1 MTEQQ
6 ALWSVDE
13 TTSIRSYTLGNFRTI
28 PQIQQIS
35 EETQFETV
43 SQLIASSVS
52 LQMALA
58 VLVVG
63 LIIIVTVYRKFSS
76 WIQTQKFSYTRP
88 HISRFVRTAMLAF
101 FAIGLVSSVN
111 AYIQAFELFDEQDV
125 TLTDEL
131 SPSQTFAK
139 ILNTIN
145 ILVIGYTIS
154 HLIPIALNK
163 REKTILE
170 REDFESWKELKGFK
184 DDNGDLFHK
193 IFKWVPPKI
202 LPEDLTK
209 EEFEKNLQTK
219 EGLNFLENYRTSK
232 NVALGSYEKLVTD
245 PFEEWKKAE
254 RKKYEKYFDD
264 CISGNNQMG
273 RKLVPGT
280 KPQEIYP
287 IDIWR
292 EVKRQREYE
301 PIIPASKPSGH
312 AKLQKERV
320 PKSAKQILPIGIFVA
335 TVIGVV
341 GWWGV
346 DLFILATAT
355 GGMALG
361 VGLALKETM
370 ENYFAYILIRKDKI
384 FAEGDRVQL
393 ESGYNGLV
401 HRITPRVTYVR
412 HGLNESLAIIPT
424 RQLVSAEIIN
434 FTKEI
439 KLVPAIV
446 YVGVSYL
453 NDPKQVSAIL
463 VKVGKRALIEVK
475 DSAGHH
481 IARQV
486 RCPYLDENKPSCGC
500 DKDLHVD
507 ITQPTVR
514 FNKFND
520 SALDFLVLVYVR
532 DYGSQFKMKSDMRVI
547 MYEEFK
553 KYDIRVPWP
562 IRTVYQ
568 GDEKREAQEI
578 AEREDK
584 RKQVVDEFGIGDVAS
599 AEED

>member
-1 MTEQQ
+1 MVEE
-6 ALWSVDE
+6 L
-13 TTSIRSYTLGNFRTI
+13 
-28 PQIQQIS
+28 S
-35 EETQFETV
+35 EFSAGQFETV

-52 LQMALA
+52 LQMALV

-254 RKKYEKYFDD
+254 RKKYEKYFND

-320 PKSAKQILPIGIFVA
+320 PKSAKQIIPIGIFVG

-384 FAEGDRVQL
+384 FVEGDRVQL

-507 ITQPTVR
+507 ISQPTVR

>member
-1 MTEQQ
+1 MVEE
-6 ALWSVDE
+6 L
-13 TTSIRSYTLGNFRTI
+13 
-28 PQIQQIS
+28 S
-35 EETQFETV
+35 EFSAGEFETV
-43 SQLIASSVS
+43 AQLLASSS
-52 LQMALA
+52 DLQALM
-58 VLVVG
+58 VLLGTG
-63 LIIIVTVYRKFSS
+63 LVILGIAYRGFGKWMSS
-76 WIQTQKFSYTRP
+76 KKFSYTRP
-88 HISRFVRTAMLAF
+88 HVSRFARTVMLAF
-101 FAIGLVSSVN
+101 FGIGLVTGVN
-111 AYIQAFELFDEQDV
+111 LYMQIEVMLGVGSDFSDEAI
-125 TLTDEL
+125 
-131 SPSQTFAK
+131 QTFEK
-139 ILNTIN
+139 IINTIN

-170 REDFESWKELKGFK
+170 REDFESWKKLKGFK
-184 DDNGDLFHK
+184 DDDGDLFHK
-193 IFKWVPPKI
+193 IFKWIPPKM
-202 LPEDLTK
+202 LPEDLSK

-232 NVALGSYEKLVTD
+232 DVALGSYEKLVTD
-245 PFEEWKKAE
+245 PLEEWKKAV
-254 RKKYEKYFDD
+254 RKKYEQYFDD
-264 CISGNNQMG
+264 CVSGNNQTG

-320 PKSAKQILPIGIFVA
+320 PKSAKQIIPIGIFVG

-384 FAEGDRVQL
+384 FVEGDRVQL

-453 NDPKQVSAIL
+453 NDPKQVAAIL
-463 VKVGKRALIEVK
+463 VKIGKRALIEVK

-481 IARQV
+481 LARQI
-486 RCPYLDENKPSCGC
+486 RCPYLDQNKPSCGC
-500 DKDLHVD
+500 DKDIHVD
-507 ITQPTVR
+507 IAQPTVR

-520 SALDFLVLVYVR
+520 SALDFAVIVYVR

-553 KYDIRVPWP
+553 RYDIRIPWP

-568 GDEKREAQEI
+568 GDEKREASEI
-578 AEREDK
+578 AEHESK
-584 RKQVVDEFGIGDVAS
+584 RKQVIDEFGIGDLARG
-599 AEED
+599 EGD

>member
-1 MTEQQ
+1 MVEE
-6 ALWSVDE
+6 L
-13 TTSIRSYTLGNFRTI
+13 
-28 PQIQQIS
+28 S
-35 EETQFETV
+35 EFSAGQFETV

-111 AYIQAFELFDEQDV
+111 AYIQAFELFDEQAI

-184 DDNGDLFHK
+184 DDDGDLFHK

-232 NVALGSYEKLVTD
+232 DVALGSYEKLVTD

-320 PKSAKQILPIGIFVA
+320 PKSAKQIIPIGIFVG

-384 FAEGDRVQL
+384 FTEGDRVQL

-434 FTKEI
+434 YTKEI

-446 YVGVSYL
+446 DVGVSYL
-453 NDPKQVSAIL
+453 NDPKQVAAIL
-463 VKVGKRALIEVK
+463 VKIGKRALIEVK

-481 IARQV
+481 IARQI
-486 RCPYLDENKPSCGC
+486 RCPYLDQNKPSCGC
-500 DKDLHVD
+500 DKDIHVD
-507 ITQPTVR
+507 IAQPTVR

-520 SALDFLVLVYVR
+520 SALDFAVIVYVR

-578 AEREDK
+578 AEHESK
-584 RKQVVDEFGIGDVAS
+584 RKQVTDEYGIGDLAHG
-599 AEED
+599 EGD

>member
-1 MTEQQ
+1 MVEE
-6 ALWSVDE
+6 L
-13 TTSIRSYTLGNFRTI
+13 
-28 PQIQQIS
+28 S
-35 EETQFETV
+35 EFSAGQFETV

-111 AYIQAFELFDEQDV
+111 AYIQAFELFDEQDI

-184 DDNGDLFHK
+184 DDDGDLFHK

-320 PKSAKQILPIGIFVA
+320 PKSAKQIIPIGIFVG

-361 VGLALKETM
+361 IGLALKETM

-384 FAEGDRVQL
+384 FVEGDRVQL

-578 AEREDK
+578 AEHESK
-584 RKQVVDEFGIGDVAS
+584 RKQVTDEYGIGDLAHGG
-599 AEED
+599 ED

>member
-1 MTEQQ
+1 MVEE
-6 ALWSVDE
+6 L
-13 TTSIRSYTLGNFRTI
+13 
-28 PQIQQIS
+28 S
-35 EETQFETV
+35 EFSAGEFETV
-43 SQLIASSVS
+43 SELLASDPDLQLLMVI
-52 LQMALA
+52 LG
-58 VLVVG
+58 VG
-63 LIIIVTVYRKFSS
+63 LAILATGYRSFGK
-76 WIQTQKFSYTRP
+76 WMYGKKFSYTRP
-88 HISRFVRTAMLAF
+88 HVARFVRSAMLAF
-101 FAIGLVSSVN
+101 FAIGLVTSINVFVQVMETDAHNPSSVE
-111 AYIQAFELFDEQDV
+111 ALE
-125 TLTDEL
+125 
-131 SPSQTFAK
+131 TFAK

-145 ILVIGYTIS
+145 ILVIGFTVS
-154 HLIPIALNK
+154 HLIPIGLNK
-163 REKTILE
+163 AEKTKLE
-170 REDFESWKELKGFK
+170 AEDFENWKDMKGFK
-184 DDNGDLFHK
+184 DDEDGLFHK
-193 IFKWVPPKI
+193 IFKWIPPKTP
-202 LPEDLTK
+202 PEDLTK
-209 EEFEKNLQTK
+209 EMFEKNLQTK
-219 EGLNFLENYRTSK
+219 DGLNFLENYRTSK
-232 NVALGSYEKLVTD
+232 GVTIGSYEKMGKD
-245 PFEEWKKAE
+245 PLEEWKKAE
-254 RKKYEKYFDD
+254 RKKYEKYLND
-264 CISGNNQMG
+264 CLSGNNETG
-273 RKLVPGT
+273 RKLTLGT

-287 IDIWR
+287 IDLWR
-292 EVKRQREYE
+292 EEKRQRGYD
-301 PIIPASKPSGH
+301 PIIPASKPAGH
-312 AKLQKERV
+312 AELQEERV
-320 PKSAKQILPIGIFVA
+320 PKSAKQVLPIGIFVA

-346 DLFILATAT
+346 DLFVLATAT

-361 VGLALKETM
+361 IGLALKETM

-453 NDPKQVSAIL
+453 NDPKQVAAIL
-463 VKVGKRALIEVK
+463 VKIGKRALIEVK

-481 IARQV
+481 LARQI
-486 RCPYLDENKPSCGC
+486 RCPYLDQNKPSCGC
-500 DKDLHVD
+500 DKDIHVD
-507 ITQPTVR
+507 ISQPTVR

>member
-1 MTEQQ
+1 MVEE
-6 ALWSVDE
+6 L
-13 TTSIRSYTLGNFRTI
+13 
-28 PQIQQIS
+28 S
-35 EETQFETV
+35 EFSAGQFETV

-58 VLVVG
+58 VLVIG

-111 AYIQAFELFDEQDV
+111 AYIQAFELFDEQAI

-184 DDNGDLFHK
+184 DDDGDLFHK

-232 NVALGSYEKLVTD
+232 DVALGSYEKLISD
-245 PFEEWKKAE
+245 PFEEWKKAV
-254 RKKYEKYFDD
+254 RKKYEQYFDD
-264 CISGNNQMG
+264 CVSGNNQTG

-320 PKSAKQILPIGIFVA
+320 PKSAKQIVPIGIFVA

-361 VGLALKETM
+361 IGLALKETM

-384 FAEGDRVQL
+384 FVEGDRVQL

-434 FTKEI
+434 YTKEI

-446 YVGVSYL
+446 DVGVSYL
-453 NDPKQVSAIL
+453 NDPKQVAAIL
-463 VKVGKRALIEVK
+463 VKIGKRALIEVK

-481 IARQV
+481 IARQI
-486 RCPYLDENKPSCGC
+486 RCPYLDQNKPSCGC
-500 DKDLHVD
+500 DKDIHVD
-507 ITQPTVR
+507 IAQPTVR

-520 SALDFLVLVYVR
+520 SALDFAVIVYVR

-578 AEREDK
+578 AEHESK
-584 RKQVVDEFGIGDVAS
+584 RKQVTDEYGIGDLAHGG
-599 AEED
+599 ED

>member
-1 MTEQQ
+1 MVEE
-6 ALWSVDE
+6 L
-13 TTSIRSYTLGNFRTI
+13 
-28 PQIQQIS
+28 S
-35 EETQFETV
+35 EFSAGQFETV
-43 SQLIASSVS
+43 SQLLASSVS

-58 VLVVG
+58 VLVIG

-88 HISRFVRTAMLAF
+88 HISRFARTAMLAF

-111 AYIQAFELFDEQDV
+111 AYIQAFELFDEQSV
-125 TLTDEL
+125 TLTDDL

-145 ILVIGYTIS
+145 ILVIGYTVS
-154 HLIPIALNK
+154 QLIPVALNK

-170 REDFESWKELKGFK
+170 REDFEKWKELKGFK
-184 DDNGDLFHK
+184 DDGGDLFHK

-219 EGLNFLENYRTSK
+219 EGVNFLENYRTSK
-232 NVALGSYEKLVTD
+232 GVSIGSYEKLVSD
-245 PFEEWKKAE
+245 PFEEWKKSV
-254 RKKYEKYFDD
+254 RKKYEQYFDD
-264 CISGNNQMG
+264 CVSGNNQAG

-287 IDIWR
+287 IDLWR
-292 EVKRQREYE
+292 EEKRQRGYD
-301 PIIPASKPSGH
+301 PIIPASKPAGH
-312 AKLQKERV
+312 AELQEERV
-320 PKSAKQILPIGIFVA
+320 PKSAKQVLPIGIFVA

-346 DLFILATAT
+346 DLFVLATAT

-361 VGLALKETM
+361 VGLALKETL
-370 ENYFAYILIRKDKI
+370 ENYFAYILIRKDKV

-393 ESGYNGLV
+393 ESGYNGYV
-401 HRITPRVTYVR
+401 HRITPRVTYIR
-412 HGLNESLAIIPT
+412 HALNESLAIIPT
-424 RQLVSAEIIN
+424 RQLVTAEIVN

-439 KLVPAIV
+439 NLVPAIV
-446 YVGVSYL
+446 DVGVSYL
-453 NDPKQVSAIL
+453 NDPKQVASIL
-463 VKVGKRALIEVK
+463 VKVGQRALVEIK
-475 DSAGHH
+475 DSKGNHVAV
-481 IARQV
+481 QK
-486 RCPYLDENKPSCGC
+486 RCPYLDQNKPSCGC
-500 DKDLHVD
+500 DKDIHVD
-507 ITQPTVR
+507 IDQPTVR

-520 SALDFLVLVYVR
+520 SSLDFSVWIYVNS
-532 DYGSQFKMKSDMRVI
+532 YGPQIKVKSAMRLI

-553 KYDIRVPWP
+553 KYDIRIPWP

-578 AEREDK
+578 AEYESK
-584 RKQVVDEFGIGDVAS
+584 RKQVMDEFGIGDLARG
-599 AEED
+599 EGD

>member
-1 MTEQQ
+1 MVEE
-6 ALWSVDE
+6 L
-13 TTSIRSYTLGNFRTI
+13 
-28 PQIQQIS
+28 S
-35 EETQFETV
+35 EFSAGQFETV

-232 NVALGSYEKLVTD
+232 DVALGSYEKLVTD
-245 PFEEWKKAE
+245 PFEEWKKAV
-254 RKKYEKYFDD
+254 RKKYEQYFDD

-320 PKSAKQILPIGIFVA
+320 PKSAKQIIPIGIFVG

-453 NDPKQVSAIL
+453 NDPKQVAAIL

-507 ITQPTVR
+507 ISQPTVR